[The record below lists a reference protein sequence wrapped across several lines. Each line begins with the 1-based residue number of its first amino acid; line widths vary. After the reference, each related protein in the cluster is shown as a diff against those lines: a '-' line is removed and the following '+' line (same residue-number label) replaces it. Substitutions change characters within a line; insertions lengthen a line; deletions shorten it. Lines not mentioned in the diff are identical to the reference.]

1 MVRDHLLAIVLIEL
15 SLHTDQQN
23 GFGVFTIPIIGVSVA
38 VVLVF
43 SGGFILSVITIA
55 GLYRTKSRQ
64 ATPTQCPPVPPTSH
78 SQDWTSPEGEPVY
91 DEIVLTEIKD
101 IPLTG
106 NPAYAHND
114 EL

>member
-1 MVRDHLLAIVLIEL
+1 MAIVLIEL
-15 SLHTDQQN
+15 SLLHTEQQN

-38 VVLVF
+38 VVLVLGI
-43 SGGFILSVITIA
+43 GGFILSVITIA

-78 SQDWTSPEGEPVY
+78 SQDKTSPEGEPVY
-91 DEIVLTEIKD
+91 EEIVLDGIKD
-101 IPLTG
+101 IPFTG
-106 NPAYAHND
+106 NPAYAHNNIND